1 MVPEYPIPLYCVSG
15 PFILDIVYGSSA
27 NLPRPK
33 PNNNSPSFIYLS
45 ISLIS
50 VGIPNSLSSL
60 DIECNLPS
68 LVILPLDILDSSGTI
83 LVLI

>member
-1 MVPEYPIPLYCVSG
+1 MVPEYPIPEYYVSG
-15 PFILDIVYGSSA
+15 PLILDIVYGSSA

-33 PNNNSPSFIYLS
+33 PNNNSPSFICLS
-45 ISLIS
+45 ISFIF
-50 VGIPNSLSSL
+50 VGIPNSLFPF
-60 DIECNLPS
+60 DIECSFPS